1 MNSTP
6 RASATDVATEL
17 GGLSAGLGTLSFAL
31 FPLAVPG
38 LLFVI
43 APLAMLAVAGALLA
57 LPIVL
62 PLWLARSALRRF
74 SARLPSSQAPP
85 HRFASRLPSA
95 CDRPRERSRRDR
107 RRAPAGAARPPAGP
121 RGMRTTAPR

>member
-43 APLAMLAVAGALLA
+43 APLAVLAVAGALLA

-62 PLWLARSALRRF
+62 PLWLARSALRRL
-74 SARLPSSQAPP
+74 SARQPSLQASP
-85 HRFASRLPSA
+85 HRFAPRLPQA
-95 CDRPRERSRRDR
+95 
-107 RRAPAGAARPPAGP
+107 
-121 RGMRTTAPR
+121 

>member
-17 GGLSAGLGTLSFAL
+17 GGLSAGLGILSFAL

-43 APLAMLAVAGALLA
+43 APLAVLAVAGALLA

-62 PLWLARSALRRF
+62 PLWLARSALRRL
-74 SARLPSSQAPP
+74 SARQPSAQAPP
-85 HRFASRLPSA
+85 HRFVSRLPSA
-95 CDRPRERSRRDR
+95 
-107 RRAPAGAARPPAGP
+107 
-121 RGMRTTAPR
+121 

>member
-6 RASATDVATEL
+6 TTSATDVATEL
-17 GGLSAGLGTLSFAL
+17 GGLSAGLGILSFSL

-43 APLAMLAVAGALLA
+43 APLAVLAVAGALLA

-62 PLWLARSALRRF
+62 PLWLARSALRRL
-74 SARLPSSQAPP
+74 SARQPSSRVPP
-85 HRFASRLPSA
+85 HRFASRLPQA
-95 CDRPRERSRRDR
+95 
-107 RRAPAGAARPPAGP
+107 
-121 RGMRTTAPR
+121 